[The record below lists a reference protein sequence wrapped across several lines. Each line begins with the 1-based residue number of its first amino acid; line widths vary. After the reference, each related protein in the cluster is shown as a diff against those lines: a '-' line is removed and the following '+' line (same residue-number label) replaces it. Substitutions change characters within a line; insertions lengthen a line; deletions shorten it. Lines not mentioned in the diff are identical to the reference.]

1 MFEGKLKNGFE
12 YHIDDDVLNDFELM
26 ELLLKC
32 REDPSYIVDAGKFM
46 LGGEFKGLKESCR
59 VNGRVKSNLVIASIE
74 EILSNKEVKNYL
86 SSAK

>member
-1 MFEGKLKNGFE
+1 MFEGKLENGFE

-32 REDPSYIVDAGKFM
+32 REDASYIVDAGKFM
-46 LGGEFKGLKESCR
+46 LGVEFKELKESCR